1 MASDD
6 TKLMLSYKLK
16 EKEYDY
22 WRNCRHGFNSID
34 QLKAWFYNNTELTLL
49 HTEDFVLSIYD
60 VPFIFEGDS
69 QSCIEAEF
77 HDEKWLKET
86 KQLIDI

>member
-1 MASDD
+1 MLFYRIEHKDTKHGCYTSSASSISKDTSENHPMASDD

-34 QLKAWFYNNTELTLL
+34 QLKAAKTF
-49 HTEDFVLSIYD
+49 FKV
-60 VPFIFEGDS
+60 S
-69 QSCIEAEF
+69 Q
-77 HDEKWLKET
+77 
-86 KQLIDI
+86 